1 MTMNELQDIIREHG
15 TNSNFD
21 VLLPRGVCNINRFDI
36 NGCDLLEY
44 IDDVPGFVSLLGCLQ
59 RWDIT
64 RYAVVTFVGDY
75 PDTIESIL
83 GGDII
88 FIAVNTSVC
97 AYVDGFHYGMG
108 DDVIV

>member
-1 MTMNELQDIIREHG
+1 M
-15 TNSNFD
+15 F
-21 VLLPRGVCNINRFDI
+21 VLTLMVF
-36 NGCDLLEY
+36 
-44 IDDVPGFVSLLGCLQ
+44 
-59 RWDIT
+59 
-64 RYAVVTFVGDY
+64 ATFVGDY

>member
-15 TNSNFD
+15 TIR
-21 VLLPRGVCNINRFDI
+21 LPRNVCNRFDI
-36 NGCDLLEY
+36 NGCDLLEH

-64 RYAVVTFVGDY
+64 RYAVATFVGDY

-97 AYVDGFHYGMG
+97 AYVDGFHYG
-108 DDVIV
+108 IV